1 MRDFVGGAVAAV
13 VLLVGVVGG
22 LAAWER
28 WTRGVRLLNVSY
40 DPTRELWAELNA
52 AFARRSDERIDLRT
66 SHGGSS
72 SQARAV
78 LDGLDAD
85 VVSLALWPDVDGLRQ
100 AGLVAPGW
108 DARPAPYFSTV
119 VFVVRKGNPLG
130 LRDWPDL
137 VAKDA
142 AVVTPNPKTSGNGR
156 ASFVAAWGA
165 TLRRTGSED
174 AAREFVRELYRRVPV
189 LDTGARNAALTFS
202 QKRIGDV
209 QLAWENEAYLQLRE
223 FPDALEVVHPSG
235 GSLRVEPPVAVVD
248 KVVDRKGTRAV
259 AEAYLDFLGTPEARE
274 ILARHHYRPRGS
286 DAAGLFDVREVVPG
300 GWAEAQGRF
309 FAQGGEYDRLT
320 AGD

>member
-1 MRDFVGGAVAAV
+1 MRGFVGGALAATLV
-13 VLLVGVVGG
+13 LVGVVGG

-40 DPTRELWAELNA
+40 DPTREVWAELNV
-52 AFARRSDERIDLRT
+52 AFARKAGGGIDLRT

-108 DARPAPYFSTV
+108 DARPAPFFSTV

-142 AVVTPNPKTSGNGR
+142 TIVTPNPKTSGNGR
-156 ASFVAAWGA
+156 AAFLAAWGA
-165 TLRRTGSED
+165 TRRRTGSED
-174 AAREFVRELYRRVPV
+174 AARDFVRELYRRVPV
-189 LDTGARNAALTFS
+189 LDTGARNATLTFG

-223 FPDALEVVHPSG
+223 FPDALEVVHPTS
-235 GSLRVEPPVAVVD
+235 GSLLVEPPVAVVD
-248 KVVDRKGTRAV
+248 TVVDRKGTRAV
-259 AEAYLDFLGTPEARE
+259 ATAYLAFLDTAEARE
-274 ILARHHYRPRGS
+274 ILSRHHYRPRGA
-286 DAAGLFDVREVVPG
+286 DAAGLFDIRDVVPG
-300 GWAEAQGRF
+300 GWAEAQARF
-309 FAQGGEYDRLT
+309 FAQGGEYDRL
-320 AGD
+320 AR